1 MRAAPA
7 LRVTVRR
14 FAAWRAAVA
23 LLCATAAAAL
33 AGWSL
38 SLSWACAA
46 AVLAAAISL
55 PLTRRAPLPLSWDG
69 EQWHAGPDGAPAV
82 TPRVML
88 DLGDFLL
95 LRLDGA
101 GRAGWLPVQ
110 RRGLDGSWH
119 ALRCALYSPRPAA
132 SVPPDDPASPR

>member
-23 LLCATAAAAL
+23 LLCAATAAAL
-33 AGWSL
+33 AAW
-38 SLSWACAA
+38 WAAALWAVAA
-46 AVLAAAISL
+46 AVLAGAASL
-55 PLTRRAPLPLSWDG
+55 ALTRRPPLALSWDG
-69 EQWHAGPDGAPAV
+69 ERWQAGSGGDASV

-95 LRLDGA
+95 LRLDCV
-101 GRAGWLPVQ
+101 GRADWLPVQ
-110 RRGLDGSWH
+110 RSGLDGSWH

-132 SVPPDDPASPR
+132 SVPPDDSSSP